1 MKKTCAL
8 LALLCVLVCTA
19 CPVFADEVASHIS
32 FFEDGNIVETRSPEE
47 FFRGDGS
54 ERTQAFLNNIINI

>member
-19 CPVFADEVASHIS
+19 CPVFADEVASQHKPVTIWPVQLQ
-32 FFEDGNIVETRSPEE
+32 IPQTPLQ
-47 FFRGDGS
+47 
-54 ERTQAFLNNIINI
+54 TL